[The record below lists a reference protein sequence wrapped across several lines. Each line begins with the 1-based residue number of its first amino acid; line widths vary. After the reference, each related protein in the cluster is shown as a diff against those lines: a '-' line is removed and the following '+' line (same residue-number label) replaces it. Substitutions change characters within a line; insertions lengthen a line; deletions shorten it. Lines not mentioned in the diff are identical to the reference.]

1 MKNLVTS
8 LPLSKQLEK
17 LGVEQD
23 SLFYHAIEH
32 IESGQQPEPYS
43 DIPMKCIV
51 YRKTGHGE
59 NIEIICSAFLS
70 GELGEKL
77 PVAIE
82 TKKTSN
88 SSWFCGD
95 KSIQDSRNFRVYRAG
110 KTEAEARGKM
120 LAYLIEKGLLDR
132 KSIQ

>member
-1 MKNLVTS
+1 MKIENQVCS
-8 LPLSKQLEK
+8 LKLAKKLKK
-17 LGVEQD
+17 LGVKQD
-23 SLFYHAIEH
+23 SFWVWAKDG
-32 IESGQQPEPYS
+32 SMFS
-43 DIPMKCIV
+43 DGEIGLRPN
-51 YRKTGHGE
+51 HGKDDE
-59 NIEIICSAFLS
+59 YIASAFLS

-120 LAYLIEKGLLDR
+120 LAYLIKNKLQGEPK
-132 KSIQ
+132 